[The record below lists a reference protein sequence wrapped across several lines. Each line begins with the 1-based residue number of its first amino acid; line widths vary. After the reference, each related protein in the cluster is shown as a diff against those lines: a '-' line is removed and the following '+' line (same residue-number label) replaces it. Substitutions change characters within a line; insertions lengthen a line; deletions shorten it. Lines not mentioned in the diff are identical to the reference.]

1 MSLMPDPP
9 DASAFTAALLK
20 TCIWQKSQSQ
30 SQQQQQQNMLGFH
43 EIYILN
49 DLVSCSE
56 H

>member
-30 SQQQQQQNMLGFH
+30 SQQQQNMLDFH
-43 EIYILN
+43 DIDILSN
-49 DLVSCSE
+49 LVSCSD